1 MATHGHRALVAGEGL
16 AQSGDMAQVSIATQ
30 TQKPRGTDSIERL
43 EGLCR
48 LGLVADGGESVWAV
62 EGGMV
67 EHGGGGMREVLEG
80 KGT

>member
-1 MATHGHRALVAGEGL
+1 
-16 AQSGDMAQVSIATQ
+16 MAQVSIATQ
-30 TQKPRGTDSIERL
+30 TQKRCGTDSIERL
-43 EGLCR
+43 EGMCR